1 MNFQNQFLNY
11 SLVLL
16 NFSLNIIK
24 NFKKIQNFKFLAKF
38 NPKFSVKSVKFENHF
53 SGQGCKKKLKLWK
66 KQSCKKKQSY
76 KKGKVV
82 KKTKLQKQNKVVNS
96 R

>member
-1 MNFQNQFLNY
+1 M
-11 SLVLL
+11 
-16 NFSLNIIK
+16 
-24 NFKKIQNFKFLAKF
+24 AKF

-76 KKGKVV
+76 KKAKVV